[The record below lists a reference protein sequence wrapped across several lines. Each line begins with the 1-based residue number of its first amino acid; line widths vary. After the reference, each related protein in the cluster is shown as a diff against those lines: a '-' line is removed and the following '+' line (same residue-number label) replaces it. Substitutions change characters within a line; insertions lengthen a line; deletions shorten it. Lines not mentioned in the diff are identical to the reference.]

1 MQSLLKELKIVC
13 ATPVIYC
20 DNQSTVA
27 LSHNPVL
34 HSRTKHMEL
43 DIFFVREKVLDRSL
57 IVSHIPATDQVAD
70 ILTKSLSQARFC
82 ILRHKLNV
90 IDSFQ

>member
-1 MQSLLKELKIVC
+1 MC

-20 DNQSTVA
+20 DNQSIVT

-43 DIFFVREKVLDRSL
+43 DIFFVREKALDHSL
-57 IVSHIPATDQVAD
+57 IVSHIPATNQVAD

-82 ILRHKLNV
+82 ILCHKLNV

>member
-1 MQSLLKELKIVC
+1 
-13 ATPVIYC
+13 
-20 DNQSTVA
+20 
-27 LSHNPVL
+27 
-34 HSRTKHMEL
+34 MEL